1 MFSFLDTSL
10 YGEGREQNPAANS
23 LPSHPE
29 QQRQPPADAQH
40 LYTAQQQSQ
49 QQSQKTD
56 PSQPRQETNAVA
68 QKEQVSTSAESVQC
82 HCGKDINTLA
92 EVLQARIS
100 QAERR
105 TVMMEARLL
114 QVFEEC
120 KIKQTVAQG
129 GCSWTMILV
138 AVICLIALWIWSSR
152 SDNSR
157 AMDSASYPVMIPGG
171 APPSP
176 MIVPIAT
183 AAGNIPTTFLRQ

>member
-1 MFSFLDTSL
+1 MFSFLDDTSL
-10 YGEGREQNPAANS
+10 YGDGKEPKPTNPV
-23 LPSHPE
+23 PSQAE
-29 QQRQPPADAQH
+29 SRQVQASTQH
-40 LYTAQQQSQ
+40 LYAT
-49 QQSQKTD
+49 
-56 PSQPRQETNAVA
+56 QPKALPGQPPRPVEAATP
-68 QKEQVSTSAESVQC
+68 KEQMPIHAEAAPCQ
-82 HCGKDINTLA
+82 CGKELNTLA
-92 EVLQARIS
+92 EVLQARIN

-105 TVMMEARLL
+105 TAMMEARLL
-114 QVFEEC
+114 QVFDEY
-120 KIKQTVAQG
+120 KNKQTTLQG
-129 GCSWTMILV
+129 GCSWTIILI